1 MGKILDKEGMKTLID
16 RIVED
21 RDEKVLELVS
31 END

>member
-1 MGKILDKEGMKTLID
+1 MGKILDKEGLKNLID